1 MEDELGGAALEF
13 SGPDQL
19 ISPTGVGMG
28 SQPTEEAVVLFLL
41 VVWRIASAVPLPALP
56 DPGPVGMGQ
65 SLVVMKVGSVVE
77 DFSSGSDALIGAR
90 QSLQFSHRELEG
102 EAGIL
107 SSFGLQLGPGSP
119 SHGHPTQA
127 QQ

>member
-1 MEDELGGAALEF
+1 
-13 SGPDQL
+13 
-19 ISPTGVGMG
+19 
-28 SQPTEEAVVLFLL
+28 
-41 VVWRIASAVPLPALP
+41 
-56 DPGPVGMGQ
+56 
-65 SLVVMKVGSVVE
+65 MKVGSVVE

-119 SHGHPTQA
+119 SHGHPTQPNNETITA
-127 QQ
+127 PRSKRSSMVAIRVNPGRPLR